1 MSSAAF
7 SQFVMSVEDLY
18 NVAVRNGFY
27 LPKRSS
33 SAVNEI
39 MLVNVLKNAYWCP
52 KAADIRL
59 RNCVKPPAKEALFGK
74 LETLCFNKNLNISW
88 INVEKNQIPD
98 KKWMVDVIATLSPED
113 EIFKKDYVAPPV
125 RRRQRDIE
133 TIALPNQIF
142 EGLPPSTSKV
152 KARRLKITSEA
163 FAAERAAR
171 LKDVQRE
178 IADQI
183 IEHEMRREELERKLK
198 AQ

>member
-1 MSSAAF
+1 
-7 SQFVMSVEDLY
+7 L
-18 NVAVRNGFY
+18 
-27 LPKRSS
+27 L
-33 SAVNEI
+33 
-39 MLVNVLKNAYWCP
+39 
-52 KAADIRL
+52 
-59 RNCVKPPAKEALFGK
+59 GK
-74 LETLCFNKNLNISW
+74 LETLCYSKSLNISW
-88 INVEKNQIPD
+88 ISVEKNQLPD
-98 KKWMVDVIATLSPED
+98 KKWLVDVIATLNPED
-113 EIFKKDYVAPPV
+113 EIFKKDYIAPPV

-183 IEHEMRREELERKLK
+183 IEHEMRRDELERKLK
-198 AQ
+198 AR

>member
-1 MSSAAF
+1 MSSTAF
-7 SQFVMSVEDLY
+7 SQYVMSVEDLY
-18 NVAVRNGFY
+18 NVGVRNGYY

-33 SAVNEI
+33 SAVNEL

-52 KAADIRL
+52 KATDIRL
-59 RNCVKPPAKEALFGK
+59 KNCVKAPVKESLLGK
-74 LETLCFNKNLNISW
+74 LETLCYSKNLNISW
-88 INVEKNQIPD
+88 ISVEKNQLPD
-98 KKWMVDVIATLSPED
+98 KKWLVDVIATLNPED
-113 EIFKKDYVAPPV
+113 EIFKKDYIAPPV

-183 IEHEMRREELERKLK
+183 IEHEMRRDELERKLK
-198 AQ
+198 AR